1 MATTAE
7 NATPFSHIGSTTWL
21 VEYGDTLSGI
31 SVAVYGTPDY
41 WMYIYNANRSI
52 IHNADSLGLL
62 VGTVLTVPSIR
73 NNPITS
79 ETAVANSNKGATV
92 WVIQYG
98 DTLTGIS
105 KAVYG
110 STSKWEEIYKANSGI
125 ILDTNNL
132 NGLVGYPL
140 SIPQEPENSN
150 ESNPPDFIEGTGKT
164 YTSNYKLTIQHGDV
178 LFEPALEDEVT
189 IEWDRSG
196 VPGKMEFTIPKY
208 ATYDYV
214 EGDQVKFYYG
224 TTPLFV
230 GYVFTKQRRKDN
242 LIKTTCYDQTRY
254 LKNKFSYV
262 FQEKTSSEIVKSL
275 CKDFG
280 LEVGTIKDSEFKIP
294 AIAEENSEA
303 FDIILSATEE
313 TLANNGQMF
322 VLFDDAG
329 KITYKNV
336 LDMVSTTLICEDTA
350 EDFDYKTSI
359 DEETYNRI
367 VLYYKPNN
375 STSNAGGYG
384 SGSSINAGGK
394 LPPWVQQENLKQI
407 HPNGRGYPGNCTWYA
422 GDRLEQF
429 GVRLPGAMGDGGQW
443 ADTASSLGYPVYV
456 GKPFVGAGACMSPS
470 FGITGLSWLGGYG
483 HIAIVEDVNADGSIV
498 CSEFYGGQFADYK
511 LHITNYSAAN
521 AAKMRFIDFGIR
533 VNSNGEKPNTSF
545 NGTNGVTSTNSKVSV
560 DGVLGYSV
568 TRWSD
573 YIVQASSKYNIPA
586 DMIGAVIWH
595 ESRGVPNAVSSM
607 GAIGLMQLMPGT
619 GAAMGATNLYD
630 PQQNID
636 AGTKYLKQLSEY
648 KGKKR
653 TFHEILRGY
662 WGGPENMQN
671 MALDSY
677 PSTLEKM
684 IPNELTGMSG
694 TCTTLNSV
702 QDGNNS
708 ATQVFIAEDPDSI
721 KRWGILQYYESV
733 ESDSIGQA
741 KADSLLKIYNR
752 KTRTFSIT
760 NAFGDP
766 TVRGGTMIPVNL
778 YLGDIQVNNYMLVSK
793 VTHHFKRDIHLMDLE
808 LEGAWDE

>member
-1 MATTAE
+1 MATTEE
-7 NATPFSHIGSTTWL
+7 NAVPFSHAGSTTWL
-21 VEYGDTLSGI
+21 VEYGDTLTGI

-41 WMYIYNANRSI
+41 WMYVYNANRDV
-52 IHNADSLGLL
+52 IHNPDSLGML
-62 VGTVLTVPSIR
+62 VGTVLTVPTIR

-79 ETAVANSNKGATV
+79 ETAVANSHKGATV

-110 STSKWEEIYKANSGI
+110 TTSKWQEIYNANSGI
-125 ILDTNNL
+125 ILDPNSL
-132 NGLVGYPL
+132 KELVGYPL
-140 SIPQEPENSN
+140 VIPQEPEDS
-150 ESNPPDFIEGTGKT
+150 EDANPPEFVEGTSTKFAF
-164 YTSNYKLTIQHGDV
+164 SYKLTIQHGDV
-178 LFEPALEDEVT
+178 LFEPAVEDEVT

-196 VPGKMEFTIPKY
+196 VPGKMEFTVPKY
-208 ATYDYV
+208 ATYDYS

-224 TTPLFV
+224 RGLLFV
-230 GYVFTKQRRKDN
+230 GYVFTKQRKKDGM
-242 LIKTTCYDQTRY
+242 IKTTCYDQTRY

-262 FQEKTSSEIVKSL
+262 FQEKTASEIVESL
-275 CKDFG
+275 CEDFG
-280 LEVGTIKDSEFKIP
+280 LEAGVIDDSEFKIP

-322 VLFDDAG
+322 VLFDNAG
-329 KITYKNV
+329 QITYKNV

-350 EDFDYKTSI
+350 EDYDYKTSI

-375 STSNAGGYG
+375 STGSGGYA
-384 SGSSINAGGK
+384 SGAAINVGGK
-394 LPPWVQQENLKQI
+394 LPAWVQQENLYST
-407 HPNGRGYPGNCTWYA
+407 HPNGRGYPGQCTWYA

-429 GVRLPGAMGDGGQW
+429 GISLPGAMGNGGEW
-443 ADTASSLGYPVYV
+443 ADTASSLGYPIYV
-456 GKPFVGAGACMSPS
+456 GEPFVGAGACMSTN
-470 FGITGLSWLGGYG
+470 FGVTGISWLNGYG
-483 HIAIVEDVNADGSIV
+483 HIAIVEDVYEDGSIL
-498 CSEFYGGQFADYK
+498 CSEFWGSYSDYK
-511 LHITNYSAAN
+511 LHTSTYSAASVAN
-521 AAKMRFIDFGIR
+521 MRFIDFGIR
-533 VNSNGEKPNTSF
+533 VNSDGEKPDTTF
-545 NGTNGVTSTNSKVSV
+545 NGTNGVTSTNSQVSV
-560 DGVLGYSV
+560 DGVLGYNV
-568 TRWSD
+568 TRWAD

-595 ESRGVPNAVSSM
+595 ESRGIPDVVSSA
-607 GAIGLMQLMPGT
+607 GAIGLMQLLPST

-636 AGTKYLKQLSEY
+636 AGTKYLKYLSEY
-648 KGKKR
+648 GGQKR
-653 TFHEILRGY
+653 DFHEILRGY
-662 WGGPENMQN
+662 WGGPGNMQN

-677 PSTLEKM
+677 PTELEKM

-721 KRWGILQYYESV
+721 QRWGILQYYESV
-733 ESDSIGQA
+733 ESDSIGQL